1 MLFNSYEFIF
11 VFLPVTL
18 AGFFWLGHHGR
29 ARWAIG
35 WLVLA
40 SFFFYGWWNPKY
52 LALLGGSV
60 LFNYSMGLAL
70 SRRVRTGAG
79 RALMIAGVAANLLL
93 LGVFKYTNFLVDN
106 FNALCGTDWQVA
118 RIIIPLGISFFTFQ
132 QIAYLVDAWRGETRE
147 YNFVDYA
154 LFVTFFPQLIA
165 GPIVHHKEMLP
176 QFSQRGVF
184 RFSPRDFAI
193 GVSIFAVGLFKKAV
207 IADGVA
213 GYSTPVF
220 DLAKNGGTPGFAQ
233 AWGAVL
239 AYTLQIYFD
248 FSGYSDMAIGLG
260 RLFGIVLPLNFH
272 SPYRAANI
280 IEFWRRWHMTL
291 SRFLRDYLYFTLG
304 GNRRGPARRYLNLML
319 TMLLGG
325 LWHGAGWTFVIWGG
339 LHGVYLMINHGWR
352 ALRRRWG
359 HDLERSSLAGRALS
373 GAVTF
378 LAVVVA
384 WVFFRAETLPAALA
398 MLGAMTDL
406 SALGE
411 VTPAGLSAAARQI
424 AVTGALLCVVWFFP
438 NTQQIMARVG
448 PALNFPESATGTAAV
463 ARWWQ
468 WRPTAG
474 WALAAAAVFLIAV
487 LHLNKVTEFL
497 YFQF

>member
-272 SPYRAANI
+272 SPYRATNI

-304 GNRRGPARRYLNLML
+304 GNRRGPARRYVNLM
-319 TMLLGG
+319 
-325 LWHGAGWTFVIWGG
+325 
-339 LHGVYLMINHGWR
+339 
-352 ALRRRWG
+352 
-359 HDLERSSLAGRALS
+359 
-373 GAVTF
+373 
-378 LAVVVA
+378 
-384 WVFFRAETLPAALA
+384 
-398 MLGAMTDL
+398 
-406 SALGE
+406 
-411 VTPAGLSAAARQI
+411 
-424 AVTGALLCVVWFFP
+424 
-438 NTQQIMARVG
+438 
-448 PALNFPESATGTAAV
+448 
-463 ARWWQ
+463 
-468 WRPTAG
+468 
-474 WALAAAAVFLIAV
+474 
-487 LHLNKVTEFL
+487 
-497 YFQF
+497 